1 MTPTGIRENGYRKS
15 PFELEYF
22 GVQGKK
28 YQVQTKYVKCLKK
41 ILDIMN
47 YFGSVSAFL
56 VLTRLE
62 KNMEA
67 VDGAQRDFLNFGAIS
82 ILLM

>member
-1 MTPTGIRENGYRKS
+1 
-15 PFELEYF
+15 
-22 GVQGKK
+22 
-28 YQVQTKYVKCLKK
+28 
-41 ILDIMN
+41 MN

-67 VDGAQRDFLNFGAIS
+67 VDGAQRDFLNFGAIF
-82 ILLM
+82 ILFLQIIYKMKI